1 MELELNITELVYR
14 FFMETSN
21 LTLSLENNFLRGESL
36 LVGEYELSEKF
47 CVKLAA
53 IASV

>member
-1 MELELNITELVYR
+1 MELELNITELIYR
-14 FFMETSN
+14 FYMKTSN
-21 LTLSLENNFLRGESL
+21 LTLSFKNNFLRGESL
-36 LVGEYELSEKF
+36 LVREYELSEKF